1 MQTAILDTQTKKRQ
15 KLIALVDSAVAAV
28 GQLKSEVNLL
38 FIEQVAA
45 LLADTFRRGNKVL
58 IAGNGGSLCDASH
71 FAEELTGIFYR
82 KRKALPAI
90 VLSEPGHLTCTA
102 NDLGYE
108 WVFHR
113 GVEAYGKK
121 DDLFIGLST
130 SGNSLSIIR
139 AFEKAKELDMKT
151 VAFLGKDGGKMR
163 GMANFEMIISG
174 FPKSDRDQEAHMSA
188 MHMIIELMEDQ
199 LFGDQLFGEKNNA
212 PLF

>member
-1 MQTAILDTQTKKRQ
+1 MQTAILETHTKKRQ
-15 KLIALVDSAVAAV
+15 KLTQLVESAVAAV
-28 GQLKSEVNLL
+28 SQLKSEENLL
-38 FIEQVAA
+38 FMEQVAA
-45 LLADTFRRGNKVL
+45 LLAQTFQSGHKVL

-71 FAEELTGIFYR
+71 FAEELTGIFYQ
-82 KRKALPAI
+82 KRRALPAI

-113 GVEAYGKK
+113 GVEAHGKR

-139 AFEKAKELDMKT
+139 AFEKAKELGMKT
-151 VAFLGKDGGKMR
+151 VAFLGKDGGKIR
-163 GMANFEMIISG
+163 GMADFEMIISG

-188 MHMIIELMEDQ
+188 MHMIIELMED
-199 LFGDQLFGEKNNA
+199 LLFGEQR
-212 PLF
+212 

>member
-1 MQTAILDTQTKKRQ
+1 MQSAILDTQTKKRQ
-15 KLIALVDSAVAAV
+15 KLTHLIDSAIAAV
-28 GQLKSEVNLL
+28 SQLKSDENLL

-45 LLADTFRRGNKVL
+45 LLAHTFQSGNKVL

-71 FAEELTGIFYR
+71 FAEELTGIFYQ
-82 KRKALPAI
+82 KRRALPAI

-121 DDLFIGLST
+121 NDLFIGLST

-139 AFEKAKELDMKT
+139 AFEKAKELEMKT
-151 VAFLGKDGGKMR
+151 VAFLGKDGGKIR
-163 GMANFEMIISG
+163 GMADLEMIIFG

-188 MHMIIELMEDQ
+188 MHMIIELMED
-199 LFGDQLFGEKNNA
+199 LLFGEKNNA